1 MNLRKMIVELE
12 QERNR
17 LDEAILAL
25 ERLSRSI
32 AKRPGRSPRWAKE
45 VAAAASSYGG
55 SKSTSLADGS
65 GEKPPLS

>member
-12 QERNR
+12 EERDR

-32 AKRPGRSPRWAKE
+32 AKRRGRSPRWGSEGAVISQCGDGL
-45 VAAAASSYGG
+45 VAVADGG
-55 SKSTSLADGS
+55 S
-65 GEKPPLS
+65 EKP

>member
-12 QERNR
+12 EERNR

-32 AKRPGRSPRWAKE
+32 AKRRGRSPRWENEAT
-45 VAAAASSYGG
+45 AAASAYGVDFVP
-55 SKSTSLADGS
+55 LADRS
-65 GEKPPLS
+65 GEKPPTS